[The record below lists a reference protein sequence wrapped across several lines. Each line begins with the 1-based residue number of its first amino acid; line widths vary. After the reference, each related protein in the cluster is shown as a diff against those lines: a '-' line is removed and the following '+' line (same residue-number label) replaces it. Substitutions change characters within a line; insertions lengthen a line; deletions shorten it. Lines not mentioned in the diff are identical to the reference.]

1 MGEAVDGAGGEGAA
15 GEGCIIPQH
24 GQACTAQGA
33 PRAAAVAGTPLRVPA
48 CLLPARPP
56 PTASSVLFMAG
67 ATKPPVRLR
76 GSLSW
81 RLRILGAPPSPP
93 SPALPPPSPANAGG
107 GGAPAAVSLT
117 AAAPA
122 VVSAVASALAL
133 AVASAVLLAVTFAG
147 GGGGGGGGGGTAS
160 HTSTVASA
168 HAAAGR
174 WAAGGRRRACQRR
187 PAKQRLHAGSPAGR
201 PRHHHHP
208 HTPPQPHAHT
218 PPQPRT
224 HTHTHTHTTPHHPP
238 ARSTWNTPLV
248 STLVWMLTLPADTRV
263 EGGRGGAGEGRGGA
277 ARWAGGRQ
285 RAGAWLAGGGT
296 RAAGLR
302 PAQTEASRPAALT
315 TPRQAA
321 ATRAHDPPPLLQ
333 RRALPSPESLYRAA
347 TSAMP
352 DTLKAPSGKA
362 RRQQGMA
369 PAGRAAQQRARGS
382 VLDCGGG
389 GGGGG
394 GRHAAPQGRSR
405 AGLMPRECSVHNPP
419 PFPSRSAFTPSH
431 THTHTHTT
439 RTIHAHRPPSPG
451 ALSKCRVNASESA
464 VRLCRCTARLV
475 GMRRMAGTSTRGPP
489 GQAGREKGVAGGAGA
504 RA

>member
-1 MGEAVDGAGGEGAA
+1 MHHPAAWAGL
-15 GEGCIIPQH
+15 H
-24 GQACTAQGA
+24 GPRRSPRSRRRWHPFARAC
-33 PRAAAVAGTPLRVPA
+33 
-48 CLLPARPP
+48 
-56 PTASSVLFMAG
+56 
-67 ATKPPVRLR
+67 
-76 GSLSW
+76 
-81 RLRILGAPPSPP
+81 
-93 SPALPPPSPANAGG
+93 LPPPCPPATHRQLGFVHGRRHKAAGQVEG
-107 GGAPAAVSLT
+107 QLE
-117 AAAPA
+117 
-122 VVSAVASALAL
+122 LAL
-133 AVASAVLLAVTFAG
+133 AHLGGPALAALASLAATLPGKRRRRRRPRGRVVDRGGAGCGVGCGVGLGIG
-147 GGGGGGGGGGTAS
+147 GGIGGAVGGDVRRRWRRRRWWRRHRLPHLHGRICTRGSGALGSWGPGAGPAS
-160 HTSTVASA
+160 GVPPSNDCTPAARLAA
-168 HAAAGR
+168 HATITT
-174 WAAGGRRRACQRR
+174 
-187 PAKQRLHAGSPAGR
+187 HT
-201 PRHHHHP
+201 HHHN
-208 HTPPQPHAHT
+208 HTRTHHLNHAH
-218 PPQPRT
+218 T